1 MKSEQITLVQNT
13 FTLVEPIAEAAAGLF
28 YNRLFELDPSLRRLF
43 KSDIKEQ
50 GKKLM
55 QALAFVVKGLS
66 KPERIIPV
74 VEDLGRRHVSYGV
87 EGAHYD
93 TVGAA
98 LLWTLEQ
105 GLGAAFTPEVE
116 QAWAAAYGL
125 LAEVMQEAAAKV
137 VSAEGTEAAA
147 EAAARAA

>member
-1 MKSEQITLVQNT
+1 MKSKQITLVENT
-13 FTLVEPIAEAAAGLF
+13 FTLVEPIAETAAGLF
-28 YNRLFELDPSLRRLF
+28 YNRLFELDPSLRPLF
-43 KSDIKEQ
+43 KSDIPEQ

-66 KPERIIPV
+66 KPETIIPV
-74 VEDLGRRHVSYGV
+74 VEDLGRRHVGYGV
-87 EGAHYD
+87 EDAHYD

-105 GLGAAFTPEVE
+105 GLGAAFTPEAE

-125 LAEVMQEAAAKV
+125 LAQVMQEAAAKV
-137 VSAEGTEAAA
+137 VAAEVTEAAA
-147 EAAARAA
+147 LAA